1 LIGREEREK
10 LMKSIFRI
18 HLKLSA
24 ALLLVSVGVHAQEGP
39 PPPGPGAMRHGGEPG
54 GPGPFGE
61 RAELMGFEG
70 LHGGKT
76 VTGAPFSATAIT
88 ETTQT
93 LSDGTVLHR
102 TATSNVYRDSQGRS
116 RREVTL
122 AGFGPLATTG
132 KTRTM
137 VSIADPVAGAHYA
150 LEPDQKTAFKM
161 PMRKPASGS
170 NNAEN
175 SAAFE
180 QKMQARLEQDEATG
194 TVKEETLTDQMI
206 AGVSAEGTR
215 ITRTIPVGQIG
226 NDKPFAVVFERWYS
240 PDLQIVVKSTR
251 TDPRFGT
258 TTYTVTNLHRAEPA
272 ASLFTVPTDYTVK
285 AGGHGGPREGHGG
298 PPPAPASN

>member
-1 LIGREEREK
+1 
-10 LMKSIFRI
+10 MKSTIRI
-18 HLKLSA
+18 NLMLSA
-24 ALLLVSVGVHAQEGP
+24 AMFLVSAGVRAQEGP
-39 PPPGPGAMRHGGEPG
+39 PPQGPDAMRHGGGERG
-54 GPGPFGE
+54 DTGPFGE

-76 VTGAPFSATAIT
+76 VTGAPFSAAATT

-122 AGFGPLATTG
+122 AGFGPLATAG
-132 KTRTM
+132 KTHTM
-137 VSIADPVAGAHYA
+137 VTIADPVAGAHYA
-150 LEPDQKTAFKM
+150 LEPDQKTAYKM

-170 NNAEN
+170 ANAES
-175 SAAFE
+175 SAGFE
-180 QKMQARLEQDEATG
+180 QKMQQRLERDEASG
-194 TVKEETLTDQMI
+194 TVKKETLATQTI
-206 AGVSAEGTR
+206 AGVSSEGIR

-226 NDKPFAVVFERWYS
+226 NDKPLAVVFERWYS

-258 TTYTVTNLHRAEPA
+258 TTYTVSNLQRTEPA
-272 ASLFTVPTDYTVK
+272 ASLFTVPTDYAVK
-285 AGGHGGPREGHGG
+285 AGGHGGPRGDRGG
-298 PPPAPASN
+298 PPAADPSSN

>member
-1 LIGREEREK
+1 
-10 LMKSIFRI
+10 
-18 HLKLSA
+18 
-24 ALLLVSVGVHAQEGP
+24 
-39 PPPGPGAMRHGGEPG
+39 MRHGGGGEPG

-76 VTGAPFSATAIT
+76 VTGAPFSATATT

-102 TATSNVYRDSQGRS
+102 TAASNVYRDSQGRS

-137 VSIADPVAGAHYA
+137 VTIADPVAGAHYA
-150 LEPDQKTAFKM
+150 LEPDQKTAYKM
-161 PMRKPASGS
+161 PMRKAASGT

-180 QKMQARLEQDEATG
+180 QKMQQRLEQDEASG
-194 TVKEETLTDQMI
+194 VVKKETLATQMI

-226 NDKPFAVVFERWYS
+226 NDKPLAVVFERWYS

-258 TTYTVTNLHRAEPA
+258 TTYTVINLQRAEPA
-272 ASLFTVPTDYTVK
+272 ASLFTVPTDYAVK
-285 AGGHGGPREGHGG
+285 AGGHGSRGGPGG
-298 PPPAPASN
+298 PPPAASSN

>member
-1 LIGREEREK
+1 
-10 LMKSIFRI
+10 MKSRI
-18 HLKLSA
+18 RVELMLSA
-24 ALLLVSVGVHAQEGP
+24 AILLVATGVRAQEGP
-39 PPPGPGAMRHGGEPG
+39 PPPGPDAMRHGRGGEPG

-61 RAELMGFEG
+61 GAELMGFEG

-76 VTGAPFSATAIT
+76 VTGAPFSATATT

-102 TATSNVYRDSQGRS
+102 TATSSVYRDSQGRS

-132 KTRTM
+132 KTHTM
-137 VSIADPVAGAHYA
+137 VTIADPVAGARYA
-150 LEPDQKTAFKM
+150 LKPDEKTAYKM
-161 PMRKPASGS
+161 PMRKPAAGS
-170 NNAEN
+170 TNTEN

-180 QKMQARLEQDEATG
+180 QKMQQRLEKDEASG
-194 TVKEETLTDQMI
+194 VVKKETLAAQTI
-206 AGVSAEGTR
+206 AGVNAEGTR

-226 NDKPFAVVFERWYS
+226 NDKPLAVVFERWYS

-258 TTYTVTNLHRAEPA
+258 TTYTVTNLQRAEPA
-272 ASLFTVPTDYTVK
+272 ASLFSVPSDYAVT
-285 AGGHGGPREGHGG
+285 AGGRGGPRGGHGG
-298 PPPAPASN
+298 PPPSDPSSN